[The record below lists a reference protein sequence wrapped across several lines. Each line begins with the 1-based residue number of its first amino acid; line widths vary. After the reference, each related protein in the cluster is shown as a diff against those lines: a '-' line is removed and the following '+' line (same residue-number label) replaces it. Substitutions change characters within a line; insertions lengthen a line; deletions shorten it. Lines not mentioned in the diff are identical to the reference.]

1 MPSTPPLPSPALSP
15 GAIDD
20 LLSVAEQALAQAYA
34 PYSRLRVGA
43 VVLTARGG
51 RYAGCNVENRAYPLG
66 GCAEHHAIAA
76 AVQAEGPTVR
86 LTAVAIAA
94 RDAEDR
100 AVPIPP
106 CGGCRQ
112 KLMEFSDGLQV
123 AFLDASGRV
132 AVHSLADLLPA
143 SFELPPA
150 ASLSAEPASR

>member
-1 MPSTPPLPSPALSP
+1 MTSTAPPPLPSPGDFDALL
-15 GAIDD
+15 AD
-20 LLSVAEQALAQAYA
+20 AERALAQAYA

-43 VVLTARGG
+43 VVLSANGG

-76 AVQAEGPTVR
+76 AVLAEGPTLR
-86 LTAVAIAA
+86 LKAVAIAA
-94 RDAEDR
+94 HDAEGR

-112 KLMEFSDGLQV
+112 KLMEFSDALQV
-123 AFLDASGRV
+123 VFLDASGRV